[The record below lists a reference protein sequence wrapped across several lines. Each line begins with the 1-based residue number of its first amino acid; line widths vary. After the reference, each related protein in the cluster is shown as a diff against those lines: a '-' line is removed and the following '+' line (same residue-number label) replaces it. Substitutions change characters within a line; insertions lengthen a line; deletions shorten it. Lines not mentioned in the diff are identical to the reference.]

1 MTLLL
6 AGEGHLSGVH
16 LLEDPYKPVD
26 LAEFYKFFRWHSR
39 PDDPEARARFDA
51 IKGFMKGL
59 ISRGILDEAIG
70 SGKARVLDV
79 MGASGI
85 AGIALAWALNS
96 SGVEA
101 EVMVTDLRDGELG
114 MADEWLR
121 MARLENSVR
130 LETLRANATRLP
142 EDLGGREFDIVVL
155 WGSSLPHLDVY
166 DLHLFLAGA
175 RELQPRH
182 GVILMEQFSL
192 LPRILVYNMFKH
204 ILVEG
209 DALTLF
215 REYDDSRGVQR
226 RLVYALP
233 ELRYM
238 GMIEARLWE
247 TSQVMA
253 TAWIYY
259 RRVETLDYTE
269 GKRSSK
275 VIVARNPRGQAPSW
289 RELFETHPLR
299 NSGRISR

>member
-1 MTLLL
+1 M
-6 AGEGHLSGVH
+6 
-16 LLEDPYKPVD
+16 EDPYKPVD
-26 LAEFYKFFRWHSR
+26 LAEFYKLLRWHSR
-39 PDDPEARARFDA
+39 PNDPEARARFEV

-59 ISRGILDEAIG
+59 IARGILNEAIG

-85 AGIALAWALNS
+85 AGIALAWALASN
-96 SGVEA
+96 GVEA
-101 EVMVTDLRDGELG
+101 EVIVTDLRDEELG

-121 MARLENSVR
+121 TTGLENSVK
-130 LETLRANATRLP
+130 LETLRASATRLP
-142 EDLGGREFDIVVL
+142 EALGEREFDIIVL

-182 GVILMEQFSL
+182 GVILMEQSSL
-192 LPRILVYNMFKH
+192 LPSILVYNMFKH
-204 ILVEG
+204 ILVKG

-226 RLVYALP
+226 RLVYTLP

-238 GMIEARLWE
+238 GVIEARLWE

-253 TAWIYY
+253 AAWIYY
-259 RRVETLDYTE
+259 RRVKTLDYTE

-275 VIVARNPRGQAPSW
+275 VIVARNPRAQAPSW

-299 NSGRISR
+299 NSVRVSR

>member
-1 MTLLL
+1 M
-6 AGEGHLSGVH
+6 G
-16 LLEDPYKPVD
+16 DPFKPVD
-26 LAEFYKFFRWHSR
+26 LVEFYKFLKWHSR
-39 PDDPEARARFDA
+39 PDDPEACARFEV

-59 ISRGILDEAIG
+59 ISRGVLNEAVG

-85 AGIALAWALNS
+85 AGIALAWALAS

-101 EVMVTDLRDGELG
+101 EVMVTDLRDKELG
-114 MADEWLR
+114 MANEWLR
-121 MARLENSVR
+121 MAGLESSVR
-130 LETLRANATRLP
+130 LETLRVSATRLP
-142 EDLGGREFDIVVL
+142 EALGERMFDIVVL

-192 LPRILVYNMFKH
+192 LPRILMYNTFKH

-215 REYDDSRGVQR
+215 REYDDFRGVQR

-238 GMIEARLWE
+238 GVIESRLWE

-253 TAWIYY
+253 AAWIYY

-269 GKRSSK
+269 GNRSSK
-275 VIVARNPRGQAPSW
+275 VIIARNPRAQAPSW

-299 NSGRISR
+299 NSGGSPARGFDS

>member
-1 MTLLL
+1 MTRLL
-6 AGEGHLSGVH
+6 AEEGHISGVC
-16 LLEDPYKPVD
+16 LLGDPFKPVD
-26 LAEFYKFFRWHSR
+26 LAEFYKFLRWHSR
-39 PDDPEARARFDA
+39 PDDPEARARFEV

-59 ISRGILDEAIG
+59 ISRGILNEVIG

-85 AGIALAWALNS
+85 AGIALAWVLAT

-101 EVMVTDLRDGELG
+101 EVMVTDLRDEELG

-130 LETLRANATRLP
+130 LETLRASATRLP
-142 EDLGGREFDIVVL
+142 EALGGREFDIVVL

-175 RELQPRH
+175 RELQPRN

-192 LPRILVYNMFKH
+192 LPGILVHNMFKH

-238 GMIEARLWE
+238 GVIESRLWE

-253 TAWIYY
+253 AAWIYY
-259 RRVETLDYTE
+259 RRVETLDYTK

-275 VIVARNPRGQAPSW
+275 VIVASNPRAQAPSW
-289 RELFETHPLR
+289 RELLATHPLR
-299 NSGRISR
+299 NSERVSR